1 MSMFNGE
8 NSNFLK
14 SAKKVK
20 KSVGKIDEYLILA
33 MAGDQI
39 VGEGKGSEK
48 SIAEAIL
55 EVMRQHPS
63 IGEEFI
69 KLVNEVTTNE
79 CN

>member
-20 KSVGKIDEYLILA
+20 KSVGKIDEYLIIA
-33 MAGDQI
+33 MAGDRI
-39 VGEGKGSEK
+39 VGEGKGSEE
-48 SIAEAIL
+48 SIAKAIL

-69 KLVNEVTTNE
+69 KLLNEVAANE
-79 CN
+79 CD

>member
-1 MSMFNGE
+1 MSMFNSE

-20 KSVGKIDEYLILA
+20 KSVGKIDEYLIIA
-33 MAGDQI
+33 MAGDRI
-39 VGEGKGSEK
+39 VGEGKGSEE
-48 SIAEAIL
+48 SIAKAIL

-69 KLVNEVTTNE
+69 KLLNEVAANE
-79 CN
+79 CD

>member
-1 MSMFNGE
+1 MSMFNGK

-39 VGEGKGSEK
+39 VGEGKGSEE
-48 SIAEAIL
+48 SIAKAIL
-55 EVMRQHPS
+55 EVMRQHPN

-79 CN
+79 CD

>member
-8 NSNFLK
+8 NINFLK

-20 KSVGKIDEYLILA
+20 KSIGKIDEYLIIA
-33 MAGDQI
+33 MTGDRI
-39 VGEGKGSEK
+39 VGEGKGSEE

-55 EVMRQHPS
+55 EVMRQHPR

-79 CN
+79 CD